1 MSTAGTY
8 NYHPKVAQPNKV
20 FPQMTSDE
28 FQKPFFFG
36 GSQVPINL
44 GIKTGSGIH
53 TPYISHINHMKHLSA
68 KGRGIETTV
77 QKNHKIYLP
86 KHLSSIR
93 KVI

>member
-1 MSTAGTY
+1 MSTAGIY
-8 NYHPKVAQPNKV
+8 NYRPKVEHPNKV
-20 FPQMTSDE
+20 FPQMTSDS

-44 GIKTGSGIH
+44 GIVTGSGIH
-53 TPYISHINHMKHLSA
+53 TPYKSHIDHMKCLGT
-68 KGRGIETTV
+68 KGRGLELTV

-86 KHLSSIR
+86 KHLKSIK

>member
-1 MSTAGTY
+1 MSTAGIY
-8 NYHPKVAQPNKV
+8 NYHPKVAHPNKV
-20 FPQMTSDE
+20 FEQMTSGG

-36 GSQVPINL
+36 GSQVPVNL
-44 GIKTGSGIH
+44 GIATGSGIH
-53 TPYISHINHMKHLSA
+53 TPYISHIDHMKCLTA

-86 KHLSSIR
+86 KHMKSIK